1 MCMYTY
7 SKCTIF
13 MYISN
18 IHGLDV
24 HFYLYSRAIL
34 FRISTARYISNIY
47 TYILNLN
54 VYNVHIYIDRAY
66 TYVLG

>member
-24 HFYLYSRAIL
+24 HFYLYSRAIS

-54 VYNVHIYIDRAY
+54 VYNVTIYIDRAC
-66 TYVLG
+66 TYLLG